1 MLTSSNRQIVVE
13 SALAGGLAA
22 GIAVVI
28 NPADPWLSSIAMHP
42 AWLAVLALSAFY
54 GLRGL
59 AIAAPIAWAVVGSV
73 AIVVGAPA
81 SSLAARLGT
90 GSDALPLLV
99 CMVVAGA
106 AMVHRNRHREL
117 AERLARAEKTA
128 SSAAGRSGDL
138 NNLAVRLQARQDR
151 IDCSISYWRDLASR
165 LEGDDPIAAA
175 QAALELCMARTGARA
190 GLVRRSV
197 GGRLQ
202 NLAWAGRWT
211 ADMPVPRDIFTDRTI
226 EAAVAAGRL
235 MLADE
240 VPEVDAD
247 DSDVAVP
254 VFAPQSGD
262 RPGEML
268 GVVALR
274 GAQHSRLGAGELA
287 DLVALAGWLAA
298 AIAPQTRHPV
308 SSATPEPVRAPSAQP
323 ATTYHFTRTRKWT

>member
-1 MLTSSNRQIVVE
+1 MPTSSRQIATE
-13 SALAGGLAA
+13 AALAGGLAA
-22 GIAVVI
+22 GISVLIA
-28 NPADPWLSSIAMHP
+28 PADPWLASIAMHP
-42 AWLAVLALSAFY
+42 SWLAVLALSAFY

-59 AIAAPIAWAVVGSV
+59 AIATPIAWATVAMV
-73 AIVVGAPA
+73 AIAVGAPA
-81 SSLAARLGT
+81 SSLTARLGV
-90 GSDALPLLV
+90 GSDAVPLLV
-99 CMVVAGA
+99 SMIVAGA

-175 QAALELCMARTGARA
+175 QAALELCMARTGASA
-190 GLVRRSV
+190 GLVRRSA

-202 NLAWAGRWT
+202 NLAWRGQWT
-211 ADMPVPRDIFTDRTI
+211 AEMPVPRDIFTDRTI
-226 EAAVAAGRL
+226 DAAVTAGRV

-254 VFAPQSGD
+254 VFAPDTGD
-262 RPGEML
+262 LL
-268 GVVALR
+268 GVLALR

-298 AIAPQTRHPV
+298 AIAPQTRHPA
-308 SSATPEPVRAPSAQP
+308 SSATPEPMPAPSARP
-323 ATTYHFTRTRKWT
+323 ATTYHFTRTRTWT